1 MNDDVKKGR
10 RRTMAKRTMA
20 RRRTTMAR
28 RRKRRK
34 MRGRGGDEVWP
45 EERIKGIVSD
55 EKY

>member
-1 MNDDVKKGR
+1 MKDDVKKGR

-20 RRRTTMAR
+20 RRRTMMAR

-34 MRGRGGDEVWP
+34 MRGRGGDEVWQ